1 MSKPKVPRQL
11 FQFDP
16 KKAESN
22 ARKHGISF
30 AEAMTIFDD
39 PLASTLPDDQHSFEE
54 DRFITV
60 GTSSRHRILF
70 VVYTDTIS
78 ASASSVPALLPQPR
92 SNSMKKS
99 SESDPLAHR
108 PALDFSKGVRGKHH
122 ARMQQGTNIVFIAPD
137 LLDTFPDSDSVNEAL
152 RSLKKIA
159 ARTAKSA

>member
-78 ASASSVPALLPQPR
+78 GIRLI
-92 SNSMKKS
+92 
-99 SESDPLAHR
+99 
-108 PALDFSKGVRGKHH
+108 G
-122 ARMQQGTNIVFIAPD
+122 AR
-137 LLDTFPDSDSVNEAL
+137 
-152 RSLKKIA
+152 A
-159 ARTAKSA
+159 ATAAEIKQYEEVS